1 LDPVPAYARPGYRP
15 KEVERMEL
23 DLWDEMRTLERR
35 FDDLFRAFVAP
46 KARVYFPAVPKAWH
60 RPFAPATDVFARKDD
75 LVIRME
81 LPGIDPAKDV
91 KITVQDGELL
101 ISGERK
107 KKEEIKEDHF
117 YRMETSYG
125 AFERHI
131 PLFEGLDETK
141 IKAEYREGILEV
153 VMPAAAKAME
163 APKAK
168 IIPIKTA
175 A

>member
-1 LDPVPAYARPGYRP
+1 
-15 KEVERMEL
+15 MEL
-23 DLWDEMRTLERR
+23 DLWDEMRTPERR

-46 KARVYFPAVPKAWH
+46 KARVYFPVVPRAWH

-91 KITVQDGELL
+91 KITVQDGELV
-101 ISGERK
+101 ITGERK
-107 KKEEIKEDHF
+107 QKEEIKEEHF
-117 YRMETSYG
+117 YRVETSYG

-131 PLFEGLDETK
+131 PLFEGLDEKK
-141 IKAEYREGILEV
+141 IQAQYKEGILEI
-153 VMPAAAKAME
+153 VMPAAAKVLETPE
-163 APKAK
+163 ARV
-168 IIPIKTA
+168 IPIKTA